1 MSNSEVAPEVRHAT
15 LRDSIAISGLLAELG
30 FQTPAD
36 TVAAR
41 LGTLEQAGERV
52 LVAIVSGEVVGL
64 ATIHI
69 TPVLHR
75 PKPVGRI
82 TLLVV
87 AERARNRGIGR
98 AIVDASETVLS
109 ESGCGLVE
117 ITSNAALRDA
127 HAFYERLGYTR
138 TSVRFFKPL
147 DQASA

>member
-1 MSNSEVAPEVRHAT
+1 MSNSEVAPEVRRAT

-87 AERARNRGIGR
+87 AERARNRGTGR
-98 AIVDASETVLS
+98 AIVDASERVLS

-117 ITSNAALRDA
+117 ITSNAALRGA